1 MRAFFFLEPQVAMT
15 WAKTDAGLRM
25 LKDRASGLSPRQ
37 RAALI
42 LFDGHRSL
50 EEVLAATSG
59 GGVTRADIEY
69 LLELGLVADQAPVH
83 PFTDSGPGGLDRDR
97 YLQAYAVAT
106 ALTAELGGKWGN
118 LDLAVEAANNLEELE
133 VLAPR
138 IRAAVG
144 PLKFARLEAL
154 LKPR

>member
-1 MRAFFFLEPQVAMT
+1 MT
-15 WAKTDAGLRM
+15 FAKTDAGLRM

-42 LFDGHRSL
+42 LFDGQRSL
-50 EEVLAATSG
+50 DEVLAATSAG
-59 GGVTRADIEY
+59 GITRQDIEV
-69 LLELGLVADQAPVH
+69 LLELGLVSDQPPVQ
-83 PFTDSGPGGLDRDR
+83 PFSDSGPGGLDRDR

-118 LDLAVEAANNLEELE
+118 LDLAVEAAENLEQLE
-133 VLAPR
+133 ALASR

-144 PLKFARLEAL
+144 PMKFARLEAL
-154 LKPR
+154 LHPR

>member
-1 MRAFFFLEPQVAMT
+1 MT

-50 EEVLAATSG
+50 DEVLAATSG
-59 GGVTRADIEY
+59 GGVTRQDIEV
-69 LLELGLVADQAPVH
+69 LLERGLVSDQPPVQ
-83 PFTDSGPGGLDRDR
+83 PFGDSGPGGLDRDR

-118 LDLAVEAANNLEELE
+118 LNLAVEAADNLEEIE
-133 VLAPR
+133 ALASR
-138 IRAAVG
+138 IRSAVG
-144 PLKFARLEAL
+144 PMKFARLEAL
-154 LKPR
+154 LHPR

>member
-1 MRAFFFLEPQVAMT
+1 MT
-15 WAKTDAGLRM
+15 FAKTDAGLRM

-42 LFDGHRSL
+42 LFDGQRSFD
-50 EEVLAATSG
+50 EVLAATSAG
-59 GGVTRADIEY
+59 GITRQDIEV
-69 LLELGLVADQAPVH
+69 LLELGLVSDQPPVQ
-83 PFTDSGPGGLDRDR
+83 PFSDSGPGGLDRDR

-118 LDLAVEAANNLEELE
+118 LDLAVEAAENLEQLE
-133 VLAPR
+133 ALASR

-144 PLKFARLEAL
+144 PMKFARLEAL
-154 LKPR
+154 LHPR